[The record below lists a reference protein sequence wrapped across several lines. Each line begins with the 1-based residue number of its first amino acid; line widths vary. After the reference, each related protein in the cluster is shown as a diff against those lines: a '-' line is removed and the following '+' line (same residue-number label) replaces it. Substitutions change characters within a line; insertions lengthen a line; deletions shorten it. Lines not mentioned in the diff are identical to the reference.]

1 MPEKP
6 FSYLDGNQ
14 EQFPIFEASYCN
26 LMKLTANVSRQN
38 VFALLWH
45 SGFLSIAMVF
55 MDVDTIIPAM
65 LVDAGG
71 SAVQIGILTA
81 IMLGGSSFTQLIY
94 APFISNFNYKK
105 IFLLLGINARIF
117 SLLGLGIMLYFSSLI
132 DEVNIIWMIFILIAI
147 FSFGGAFANVSY
159 TDILGKSILQDSRKS
174 FFSVKQIIS
183 GIILFIAAVLA
194 KKVLTLSEYPTN
206 YGYMFFI
213 AFSALLLASFGFW
226 KLKEVIPS
234 RLAVKN
240 PNHFF
245 QLIKSEWK
253 QNKKLKYFLG
263 FINTMGISISL
274 LPFVILYAKD
284 FYQIQSADTGA
295 FLLYKII
302 GSVTTGFILFFMA
315 GRYRYRYLLYGGAV
329 LSLSLPVLTLA
340 STGIISFIIIFLI
353 GGVIYTTYTI
363 SMNGVLLEISAT
375 ENRTLYTG
383 IAGAGNILP
392 AVFPLLGGLLI
403 NIYGFWPFFILYM
416 VIVLFSFFFI
426 YKINCNK

>member
-1 MPEKP
+1 
-6 FSYLDGNQ
+6 
-14 EQFPIFEASYCN
+14 
-26 LMKLTANVSRQN
+26 MKLTAAISRRN

-45 SGFLSIAMVF
+45 SGFLAIAMVF

-94 APFISNFNYKK
+94 APVISNFNYKRK
-105 IFLLLGINARIF
+105 FLLLGINSRIF
-117 SLLGLGIMLYFSSLI
+117 SLFGLGIMLYISSLI
-132 DEVNIIWMIFILIAI
+132 NETNIIWIIFILITV

-159 TDILGKSILQDSRKS
+159 TDILGKSILQKSRKS
-174 FFSVKQIIS
+174 FFSGKQVIT
-183 GIILFIAAVLA
+183 GVMLFVAALFA
-194 KKVLTLSEYPTN
+194 KKVLTIADYPTN

-213 AFSALLLASFGFW
+213 AFSALLVASLGFW

-234 RLAVKN
+234 KLVVKN
-240 PNHFF
+240 PKHFF
-245 QLIKSEWK
+245 RLIELEWK

-274 LPFVILYAKD
+274 LPFIILYAKD
-284 FYQIQSADTGA
+284 YYQIQHADTGSL
-295 FLLYKII
+295 LLYKII
-302 GSVTTGFILFFMA
+302 GSVVTGFILFFLA
-315 GRYRYRYLLYGGAV
+315 GKYKYRYLLYGGAI
-329 LSLSLPVLTLA
+329 LSLSLPVLTLL
-340 STGIISFIIIFLI
+340 SYGMFSFTIIFLV

-363 SMNGVLLEISAT
+363 SMNGVLLEISAN

-392 AVFPLLGGLLI
+392 ALFPLFGGWIIKL
-403 NIYGFWPFFILYM
+403 YGFLPFFILFM
-416 VIVLFSFFFI
+416 VVILSSLFFI
-426 YKINCNK
+426 YKINCKK

>member
-1 MPEKP
+1 
-6 FSYLDGNQ
+6 
-14 EQFPIFEASYCN
+14 
-26 LMKLTANVSRQN
+26 
-38 VFALLWH
+38 
-45 SGFLSIAMVF
+45 MVF

-105 IFLLLGINARIF
+105 NFLLLGINSRIF

-132 DEVNIIWMIFILIAI
+132 DETNIIWMIFILITI

-159 TDILGKSILQDSRKS
+159 TDILGKSILQESRKP
-174 FFSVKQIIS
+174 FFSIRQLITGV
-183 GIILFIAAVLA
+183 ILFAAAFFA
-194 KKVLTLSEYPTN
+194 KKVLTISDYPTN

-213 AFSALLLASFGFW
+213 ASSALFIASLGFW
-226 KLKEVIPS
+226 KLKEEIPS
-234 RLAVKN
+234 RLEIKN

-245 QLIKSEWK
+245 RLIKSEWK
-253 QNKKLKYFLG
+253 QNEKLKYFLG
-263 FINTMGISISL
+263 FINTMGVSISL
-274 LPFVILYAKD
+274 LPFIILYAKD
-284 FYQIQSADTGA
+284 FYQIQNADTGA

-302 GSVTTGFILFFMA
+302 GSVATGFILFFLA
-315 GRYRYRYLLYGGAV
+315 GKYKYRYLLYGGAV
-329 LSLSLPVLTLA
+329 LSLSLPVLTLL
-340 STGIISFIIIFLI
+340 SSGILSFIIIFLI

-363 SMNGVLLEISAT
+363 AMNGVLLEISAN

-392 AVFPLLGGLLI
+392 ALFPLLGGWIIKL
-403 NIYGFWPFFILYM
+403 YGFLPFFILFM
-416 VIVLFSFFFI
+416 VVILSSLFFI
-426 YKINCNK
+426 YKINCTK

>member
-1 MPEKP
+1 
-6 FSYLDGNQ
+6 
-14 EQFPIFEASYCN
+14 
-26 LMKLTANVSRQN
+26 MKLTAAISQQN

-45 SGFLSIAMVF
+45 SGFLAIAMVF

-105 IFLLLGINARIF
+105 NFLLLGINSRIF

-132 DEVNIIWMIFILIAI
+132 DKTNIIWMIFLLITV

-159 TDILGKSILQDSRKS
+159 TDILGKSILQKSRKP
-174 FFSVKQIIS
+174 FFSIKQLIT
-183 GIILFIAAVLA
+183 GVILFVAAFFA
-194 KKVLTLSEYPTN
+194 KKVLTISDYPTN

-213 AFSALLLASFGFW
+213 ASSALFIASLGFW

-234 RLAVKN
+234 RLEIKN

-245 QLIKSEWK
+245 RLIKSEWK
-253 QNKKLKYFLG
+253 QNQKLKYFLG
-263 FINTMGISISL
+263 FINTMGVSISL
-274 LPFVILYAKD
+274 LPFIILYAKD
-284 FYQIQSADTGA
+284 FYQIQNADTGS
-295 FLLYKII
+295 FLLYKIM
-302 GSVTTGFILFFMA
+302 GSVATGFILFFLA
-315 GRYRYRYLLYGGAV
+315 GKYKYRYLLYGGAV
-329 LSLSLPVLTLA
+329 LSLSLPVLTLL
-340 STGIISFIIIFLI
+340 SSGILSFIIIFLI
-353 GGVIYTTYTI
+353 GGIIYTTYTI
-363 SMNGVLLEISAT
+363 AMNGVLLEISAN

-392 AVFPLLGGLLI
+392 ALFPLLGGWIIKL
-403 NIYGFWPFFILYM
+403 YGFLPFFILFM
-416 VIVLFSFFFI
+416 VVILSSLFFI
-426 YKINCNK
+426 YKINCTK